1 MRKRV
6 KLAYIASVAGFL
18 FSFSNVC
25 MSQGASV
32 THNELSDTEVVA
44 MLSGQDGDKVDVA
57 IEKILVRGERMIP
70 VLVGLRGDDRP
81 FYGVLKKDSN
91 FATEGY
97 APTGNKK
104 EDEALI
110 KKGKMVTVEVAALY
124 LLTAIF
130 YESLDIA
137 QSPYLTD
144 ASLPA
149 KDRRAANTEEVV
161 RKAWMGVDNWMVML
175 SNTTLSSLRKDNEHP
190 LKNAKVRFW

>member
-1 MRKRV
+1 
-6 KLAYIASVAGFL
+6 
-18 FSFSNVC
+18 
-25 MSQGASV
+25 
-32 THNELSDTEVVA
+32 
-44 MLSGQDGDKVDVA
+44 
-57 IEKILVRGERMIP
+57 MIP
-70 VLVGLRGDDRP
+70 LLIGLRGDKKP
-81 FYGVLKKDSN
+81 FHGVLKRNSN

-104 EDEALI
+104 EGDALI
-110 KKGKMVTVEVAALY
+110 KTGKMVTVEVAALY

-149 KDRRAANTEEVV
+149 RDRRAANTEGVV

-175 SNTTLSSLRKDNEHP
+175 SNSSLSSLRKDNEDP
-190 LKNAKVRFW
+190 LNNAKVRFW